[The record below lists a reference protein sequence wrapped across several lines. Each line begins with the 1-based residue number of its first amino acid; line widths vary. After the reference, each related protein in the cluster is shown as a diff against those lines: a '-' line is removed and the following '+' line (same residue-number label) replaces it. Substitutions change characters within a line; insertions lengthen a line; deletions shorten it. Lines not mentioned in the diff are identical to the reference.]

1 MNHSPNNVNTSKQ
14 DSVFLEFFLQT
25 HEENGRKCK
34 ILIKLLGTKTGDAG
48 HFWEYQATQRDLSG
62 GIWRPSAIV
71 YSAVTPWTEQ
81 PDMEKESW
89 TYIFW
94 LIDGQILTVNA

>member
-1 MNHSPNNVNTSKQ
+1 
-14 DSVFLEFFLQT
+14 
-25 HEENGRKCK
+25 
-34 ILIKLLGTKTGDAG
+34 LGISSYSTR
-48 HFWEYQATQRDLSG
+48 FIW